1 LRARPRLAKVP
12 AAKPGTYGM
21 AAHRVIRAAVVG
33 AGNFGARHAEKYAA
47 LPEAELV
54 AVVDRDPARAAEIA
68 GKHGAL
74 ALTDPADLPDDVE
87 AVSVAAPT
95 VAHHPVGMAL
105 LRRGVHI
112 LIEKPI
118 AERIELGEELAAEA
132 EARGLVLQ
140 VGHIERHSPVF
151 EALAAAVTLP
161 LFIES
166 NRISPFTGRSTDVNV
181 VLDLMIHDID
191 LIASLVGRRI
201 EGIEAVGAPV
211 LTDREDIAN
220 ARLRFDGG
228 CVANITASRISMKT
242 ERRMRVFQPEGYV
255 AADLVTR
262 KLTRI
267 GRSGAGFDAAE
278 DEFPPGDNLKAEI
291 ASFLRAV
298 AEGGAPKVTG
308 RDGVEALRTALAIAD
323 SLGAHRARVER
334 MLADRAAGAAR

>member
-1 LRARPRLAKVP
+1 
-12 AAKPGTYGM
+12 M
-21 AAHRVIRAAVVG
+21 AQRVIRAAVVG

-47 LPEAELV
+47 LPQAELV
-54 AVVDRDPARAAEIA
+54 AVVDRDADRAAEVA
-68 GKHGAL
+68 AKYGAL
-74 ALTDPADLPDDVE
+74 ALTDPADLPADVE
-87 AVSVAAPT
+87 AVSVATST

-105 LRRGVHI
+105 LARGMHI

-118 AERIELGEELAAEA
+118 AEAIALGQALADAA

-151 EALAAAVTLP
+151 EALEAAVTLP

-166 NRISPFTGRSTDVNV
+166 NRIAPFTGRSTDVDV

-191 LIASLVGRRI
+191 LIAALVGRRI

-211 LTDREDIAN
+211 LTEQEDIAN
-220 ARLRFDGG
+220 ARLRFEGG

-242 ERRMRVFQPEGYV
+242 ERKMRVFQPEGYL
-255 AADLVTR
+255 AADLVGR

-267 GRSGAGFDAAE
+267 GRAGAAFSATE
-278 DEFPPGDNLKAEI
+278 DEFPAGDNLRAEI
-291 ASFLRAV
+291 ASFLAAV
-298 AEGGAPKVTG
+298 ATGGAPKVTG

-323 SLGAHRARVER
+323 SLRAHRARVEA
-334 MLADRAAGAAR
+334 MIAARA